1 MYFLENRKRDGTDGT
16 DGTDPY
22 FFIKKE
28 GNIVLDTENRMG
40 YKAGQTWDKRGQTF
54 TVWPLV
60 AYEHTYR
67 AYEKMLCRLSRCPAV
82 PLSRLFFFFGGY

>member
-28 GNIVLDTENRMG
+28 GNIVLDTENGVG
-40 YKAGQTWDKRGQTF
+40 YKAGQTWDKRGQGAF
-54 TVWPLV
+54 ACTV
-60 AYEHTYR
+60 ETN
-67 AYEKMLCRLSRCPAV
+67 
-82 PLSRLFFFFGGY
+82 

>member
-28 GNIVLDTENRMG
+28 GNIVLDTENG
-40 YKAGQTWDKRGQTF
+40 VGHKAGQLEDKGEGGT
-54 TVWPLV
+54 
-60 AYEHTYR
+60 
-67 AYEKMLCRLSRCPAV
+67 RCV
-82 PLSRLFFFFGGY
+82 CMHGRDKLKCVVSQ